1 MKSINKSQLHFY
13 SLAINNQNLKVKIH
27 ITIYNSFQKYE
38 ILNNKSDFKMCIL
51 YLYTENYATVLRK
64 TKENLNKWR
73 RTSCLWVRRQ
83 YCLDIIHLKLIYR
96 FNTILGKLSGGF
108 FVEIDKL
115 ISKSVWKCKR
125 PRTAK
130 TALKKESKVGKA
142 T

>member
-13 SLAINNQNLKVKIH
+13 SLAINNQNLKVKIY

-38 ILNNKSDFKMCIL
+38 ILSNKSDFKMCTL
-51 YLYTENYATVLRK
+51 HLYTENYATALGK
-64 TKENLNKWR
+64 AKQNLNKWR
-73 RTSCLWVRRQ
+73 LTSCLWVRRQ
-83 YCLDIIHLKLIYR
+83 YCLDVIHLKLIYR

-115 ISKSVWKCKR
+115 ISKLIWKRRR
-125 PRTAK
+125 PRTAQ
-130 TALKKESKVGKA
+130 TALKKESKVGNA